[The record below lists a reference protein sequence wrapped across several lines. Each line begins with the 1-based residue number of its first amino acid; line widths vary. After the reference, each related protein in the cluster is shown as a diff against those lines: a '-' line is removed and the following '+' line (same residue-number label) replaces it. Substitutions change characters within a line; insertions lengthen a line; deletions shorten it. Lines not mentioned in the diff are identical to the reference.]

1 MISPKQSSVLR
12 NINDYDIKEFT
23 ARDETR
29 LFSFPKKEITIYNCI
44 TDKSVNV
51 TPANYT
57 FDKWGKF
64 QEKYF

>member
-1 MISPKQSSVLR
+1 MISPKQSSCLR

-29 LFSFPKKEITIYNCI
+29 LFSFPKKDMTIYDCI
-44 TDKSVNV
+44 NNTTKQV
-51 TPANYT
+51 TPSNYC

-64 QEKYF
+64 HEK

>member
-1 MISPKQSSVLR
+1 MLGPKQCSSLK

-29 LFSFPKKEITIYNCI
+29 LFSFPKKDMTVYDCINNTTKNIT
-44 TDKSVNV
+44 
-51 TPANYT
+51 PGNYE

-64 QEKYF
+64 HEK

>member
-12 NINDYDIKEFT
+12 NINDYDIKEYT

-29 LFSFPKKEITIYNCI
+29 LFSFPKKEVSINNCL
-44 TDKSVNV
+44 TDKSEKVN
-51 TPANYT
+51 PGYHT

-64 QEKYF
+64 HEK

>member
-12 NINDYDIKEFT
+12 NINDYDVKEFT

-29 LFSFPKKEITIYNCI
+29 LFSFPKKEKKIYNCI
-44 TDKSVNV
+44 LDQSSVISP
-51 TPANYT
+51 TNYT

-64 QEKYF
+64 HEK